1 MARHRVKSPARDKRW
16 FSRTAQ
22 RSKKI
27 NIDPVIYRG
36 GIRL

>member
-1 MARHRVKSPARDKRW
+1 MARRRVRSASRDKRW